1 VTPVPAAEPWVR
13 RLLMFAAATLL
24 AVLLGRAT
32 NLAATGL
39 SLIWPAAGVTVLWW
53 HEVRTRRQAGVT
65 AAALGTVIVLGNLT
79 TGAAPTF
86 TALFLVVNLVH
97 AVVGAEVLWRLRGR
111 ARLVL
116 HTVRDI
122 AGAAVA
128 ALGAGLAS
136 STVAL
141 AGTSLLDELPTW
153 SSTGLLLV
161 RNTSSTFLVVALVA
175 GARAATSD
183 VARTRR
189 VEAAVMVGVT
199 AALCLTLFGLDIR
212 VPLAFSVL
220 GITVWSGLRLGVRW
234 TTVHAILVSVTV
246 VVFTIRGH
254 GIFSGGA
261 TVASEVLVAQSF
273 LVVLTAVGLSIASL
287 YDELR
292 VATTQERASS
302 RRLAALID
310 AALVGH
316 ANVGLEGEDRGRLL
330 AVNPALADML
340 GAPVEELVGS
350 LWGDRVPGGDRAQLE
365 DVLGDLRRGVVRS
378 WTGELCHS
386 TTEGDGRWLEVAIAR
401 VDDDGPP
408 RASVQLLDVTERRE
422 LEEDLT
428 HLALHDALTGLPNR
442 GLLLDRLAIALA
454 DDEREGTHT
463 AVLFLDLD
471 DFKHV
476 NDSFGHAA
484 GDQLL
489 ITVSRRLQQA
499 VRPGDTVSRIGG
511 DEFVVCCPG
520 IHDVTQ
526 ALVVAERIL
535 GVLRSPVELPAGP
548 VPVGVSGGIAL
559 SAEGDSARSLLR
571 RSDTAMY
578 AAKDRGRGRVELF
591 TEELR
596 AHARRHLRIRSDLD
610 GAIERDEIVCHYQPL
625 VDLRTGRVVGAE
637 ALVRWRHPTRGVL
650 LPEEWLDVAEEHGD
664 IVAIGGHVLEE
675 ACRWAAARPGAATPL
690 SVHVNVSGRQLAD
703 SGTVEQV
710 FSALEASGLDPSR
723 LVLEL
728 TETHLLETHRS
739 LRRDLDTLRSRGV
752 HLAADDFGTGFSSL
766 THLLSLPL
774 DQVKV
779 DRSFI
784 ANALHDPRSSAI
796 VRGLLG
802 LAEGLELG
810 VVAEGI
816 ESVGQ
821 AHYLRDLGCRTGQG
835 FLWSEPVPGDAWPW
849 DTTHDPG
856 PGDRAAPRRPRAG
869 AG

>member
-1 VTPVPAAEPWVR
+1 VTPVPADEPWVR
-13 RLLMFAAATLL
+13 RLVFFAAATL
-24 AVLLGRAT
+24 VTVVLGRAT

-39 SLIWPAAGVTVLWW
+39 ALIWPAAGVIVLWW
-53 HEVRTRRQAGVT
+53 HEVRTRHQAIAT
-65 AAALGTVIVLGNLT
+65 ATALGTVIVLGNLA
-79 TGAAPTF
+79 TGAAASL

-97 AVVGAEVLWRLRGR
+97 AVVGAELLWRLRGR

-116 HTVRDI
+116 HTVGDI

-136 STVAL
+136 SMVAL

-153 SSTGLLLV
+153 SSTGLLFV
-161 RNTSSTFLVVALVA
+161 RNTSSTFLVVILVA
-175 GARAATSD
+175 GARAAGSD

-189 VEAAVMVGVT
+189 AEAITMLAVT
-199 AALCLTLFGLDIR
+199 LALCLVVFGLDIR
-212 VPLAFSVL
+212 VPMAFSVL
-220 GITVWSGLRLGVRW
+220 AITVWSGLRLGVRW
-234 TTVHAILVSVTV
+234 TTVHATLVSVAV

-254 GIFSGGA
+254 GIFTAEASIAGA
-261 TVASEVLVAQSF
+261 VLVAQSF
-273 LVVLTAVGLSIASL
+273 LVVLSAVGLSIASL

-292 VATTQERASS
+292 IATTQERASS

-316 ANVGLEGEDRGRLL
+316 ATVGLDGDDRGRLL

-340 GAPVEELVGS
+340 GASVEDLVGS
-350 LWGDRVPGGDRAQLE
+350 IWGERVPGGDRAQLE
-365 DVLGDLRRGVVRS
+365 DVLGDLRRGAARS
-378 WTGELCHS
+378 WSGELCHS
-386 TTEGDGRWLEVAIAR
+386 TTDGEGRWIEVAVAR

-442 GLLLDRLAIALA
+442 GLLLDRLTIALA

-471 DFKHV
+471 DFKQV

-489 ITVSRRLQQA
+489 ITISRRLQQTL
-499 VRPGDTVSRIGG
+499 RPGDTVARIGG

-520 IHDVTQ
+520 IQDVAQ

-559 SAEGDSARSLLR
+559 STEGDSARSLLR

-591 TEELR
+591 TDELR
-596 AHARRHLRIRSDLD
+596 ARARRHLRIRSDLD
-610 GAIERDEIVCHYQPL
+610 GAIERGEIVCHYQPL
-625 VDLRTGRVVGAE
+625 VDLHTGRVVGAE
-637 ALVRWRHPTRGVL
+637 ALVRWRHPMRGLL
-650 LPEEWLDVAEEHGD
+650 LPEDWLDVAEQHGA
-664 IVAIGGHVLEE
+664 IVAIGGHVLDE
-675 ACRWAAARPGAATPL
+675 ACRWAAARPRTAAPL
-690 SVHVNVSGRQLAD
+690 TVHVNVSGRQLAD

-710 FSALEASGLDPSR
+710 FSALDASGLDPAR

-739 LRRDLDTLRSRGV
+739 LRRDLDALRDRGV

-766 THLLSLPL
+766 SHLLSLPL

-779 DRSFI
+779 DRSFV
-784 ANALHDPRSSAI
+784 AHALQDPRSSAI

-810 VVAEGI
+810 VVAEGV
-816 ESVGQ
+816 ESVEQ
-821 AHYLRDLGCRTGQG
+821 ADYLRDLGCRTGQG
-835 FLWSEPVPGDAWPW
+835 FLWSRAIPGDPWPW
-849 DTTHDPG
+849 DTTPEPQ
-856 PGDRAAPRRPRAG
+856 PGDRSTPRRPRAG